1 MAPAG
6 PCKELGELLHGTAW
20 VEELAGPVFTSEA
33 EIRTRQNHYERIYAC
48 LSDLQELRGL
58 IGQES
63 GSDELKELK
72 QLVEWLVL
80 FTGTPENT
88 VLPRLTVLN
97 PAARDSLRE
106 FLDTERV
113 LVDLQTSTDPAV
125 RRLRDAGLE
134 APRGFIY
141 VRFFRD
147 RDHLPESLKAAFSGE
162 AVAGVTLPGGRYIAI
177 LKKGSGTDAE
187 QRLEQRETPKTLSH
201 ELVHAYIN
209 ARFPATKRSLP
220 RWFQEGAAIYL
231 SGGGHAD
238 QEVAVDASGST
249 EIRRIEPT
257 EDYRG
262 FGLAFAYL
270 ENKVGRSRLDR
281 DIRETVEKQDAGIL
295 LADVSAAT
303 DEDLMAKARNWDTRR
318 ELLPWAGFL
327 VLLLALGAV
336 FRQWLS
342 NPLSSPQPARVDP
355 AHAVRTGAA
364 LEDRRDTALPA
375 DCTVTPLTPRELI
388 DYFHSIV
395 GHRHAPTA
403 EELEEAKRMLDL
415 YGEDAS
421 MQIVK
426 QVVSLWE
433 RHGLEPQS
441 FQQLDDVLE
450 ILLAANRPAE

>member
-141 VRFFRD
+141 VRFF
-147 RDHLPESLKAAFSGE
+147 A
-162 AVAGVTLPGGRYIAI
+162 T
-177 LKKGSGTDAE
+177 GT
-187 QRLEQRETPKTLSH
+187 
-201 ELVHAYIN
+201 IC
-209 ARFPATKRSLP
+209 
-220 RWFQEGAAIYL
+220 
-231 SGGGHAD
+231 
-238 QEVAVDASGST
+238 
-249 EIRRIEPT
+249 
-257 EDYRG
+257 
-262 FGLAFAYL
+262 
-270 ENKVGRSRLDR
+270 
-281 DIRETVEKQDAGIL
+281 
-295 LADVSAAT
+295 
-303 DEDLMAKARNWDTRR
+303 RNR
-318 ELLPWAGFL
+318 
-327 VLLLALGAV
+327 
-336 FRQWLS
+336 
-342 NPLSSPQPARVDP
+342 
-355 AHAVRTGAA
+355 
-364 LEDRRDTALPA
+364 
-375 DCTVTPLTPRELI
+375 
-388 DYFHSIV
+388 
-395 GHRHAPTA
+395 
-403 EELEEAKRMLDL
+403 
-415 YGEDAS
+415 
-421 MQIVK
+421 
-426 QVVSLWE
+426 
-433 RHGLEPQS
+433 
-441 FQQLDDVLE
+441 
-450 ILLAANRPAE
+450 